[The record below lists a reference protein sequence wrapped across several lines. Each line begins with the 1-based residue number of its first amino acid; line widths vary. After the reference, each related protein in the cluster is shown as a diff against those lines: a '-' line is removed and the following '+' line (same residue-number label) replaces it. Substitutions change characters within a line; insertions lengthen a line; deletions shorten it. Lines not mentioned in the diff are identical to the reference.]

1 MAKTSTV
8 AKAAKREKMAARYK
22 DKRTALKAKII
33 DPNVSDDERRD
44 AMFALTKLPR
54 DTSPVRTKRRC
65 AQTGASKSVYRK
77 FRLNRIT
84 FRNMALAG
92 LLPGVTKASW

>member
-8 AKAAKREKMAARYK
+8 AKAAR
-22 DKRTALKAKII
+22 KAKLVVRHKAQRDAIKKKII
-33 DPNVSDDERRD
+33 DPNMSEDERRD
-44 AMFALTKLPR
+44 AMFALAKLPR
-54 DTSPVRTKRRC
+54 DSSPSRTKRRC
-65 AQTGASKSVYRK
+65 VATGASHAVYRK

-84 FRNMALAG
+84 FRKMALAG